1 MEPRMFYDKVA
12 DSWYNIRHWSLFQE
26 ELEELSER
34 WIRGKLLNIGCAHGS
49 DFLPLNRNKFD
60 LYGLDVS
67 IELLEKA
74 LDYSSKF
81 NFQPKLIAGD
91 MRDLPFRENSFD
103 HIISIASLHHLIEK
117 NERIEALE
125 EIRRVLK
132 PEGEA
137 FITVWNKKQR
147 EFMFEDKIIEKTWNY
162 KGRELER
169 EYYLYTYREL
179 EKDLEKA
186 GLEVL
191 EVKPEKSYKVPFI
204 KDFSKNILALVKK
217 ID

>member
-1 MEPRMFYDKVA
+1 MFYDKVA

-34 WIRGKLLNIGCAHGS
+34 WKRGKLLNIGCAHGS
-49 DFLPLNRNKFD
+49 DFLPLDRDKFD

-67 IELLEKA
+67 TELLGKA

-91 MRDLPFRENSFD
+91 MRDLPFGENSFD

-125 EIRRVLK
+125 EIKRVLR

-147 EFMFEDKIIEKTWNY
+147 EFMFEDKTIEKTWNY
-162 KGRELER
+162 KGRELKR
-169 EYYLYTYREL
+169 EYYLYTYIEL
-179 EKDLEKA
+179 EKDLEEA

-191 EVKPEKSYKVPFI
+191 ELKPEKSYKVPFI

-217 ID
+217 NI